1 MSMKNIVAVETAKSI
16 DEACAALE
24 KAVAA
29 HHFGILHVHDIRQTL
44 AKKGVGLEREVR
56 IFDVCNPQRAK
67 QVLEANPL
75 AATALPCAI
84 AVFAEGKRT
93 TLAFIQ
99 PTAMLGL
106 FGSEDLQPVAE
117 EVERAVREIVEAA
130 ARYPSSTNAT

>member
-1 MSMKNIVAVETAKSI
+1 MKNIIAVETAKSV

-29 HHFGILHVHDIRQTL
+29 HHFGILHVHNVRQTL
-44 AKKGVGLEREVR
+44 ANKGVALDREVR

-84 AVFAEGKRT
+84 AVFVEHEKT
-93 TLAFIQ
+93 TLAFIR

-106 FGSEDLQPVAE
+106 FGSEDLKPVAE
-117 EVERAVREIVEAA
+117 EVERTVQEIVEAA
-130 ARYPSSTNAT
+130 AR

>member
-1 MSMKNIVAVETAKSI
+1 MSVKNIIAVETVKSI

-29 HHFGILHVHDIRQTL
+29 HHFGILHVHNVRQTL
-44 AKKGVGLEREVR
+44 ANKGVALDREVR

-75 AATALPCAI
+75 AATVLPCAI
-84 AVFAEGKRT
+84 AVFAEREKT
-93 TLAFIQ
+93 TIAFIR

-106 FGSEDLQPVAE
+106 LGSEDLQPVAE
-117 EVERAVREIVEAA
+117 EVERTVRAIVETA
-130 ARYPSSTNAT
+130 AR